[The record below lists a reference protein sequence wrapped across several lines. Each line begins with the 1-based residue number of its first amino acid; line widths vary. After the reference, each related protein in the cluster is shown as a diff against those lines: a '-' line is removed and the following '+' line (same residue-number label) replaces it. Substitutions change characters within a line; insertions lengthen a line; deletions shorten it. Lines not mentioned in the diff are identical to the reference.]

1 MGKLKSLKF
10 IHWEALSTPCINFQ
24 HYHLGIIMLFA
35 MQNKKSS
42 HICLVF
48 QPDMMESQNKV
59 SDCKQAS
66 WTLFISVDV

>member
-1 MGKLKSLKF
+1 MVIYDGKTKIFK
-10 IHWEALSTPCINFQ
+10 IYPCINFQ

-66 WTLFISVDV
+66 WTLFI